1 MWGTPVL
8 SAGVGAGFR
17 ITPTHVGN
25 TFGTIKKATGGL
37 LLFEHINDTAHQTYG
52 YWKTYNENGGKP
64 SWNGAKKSN
73 YKQCHEYSRE

>member
-25 TFGTIKKATGGL
+25 TFGTIKKATQGL
-37 LLFEHINDTAHQTYG
+37 SLFEHINDIAHQTYRNR
-52 YWKTYNENGGKP
+52 KTHNENGIKP
-64 SWNGAKKSN
+64 IRNRAKKSN
-73 YKQCHEYSRE
+73 YKQCHEYSCE